1 MRFQAVF
8 AVDLVLLLQNKVL
21 ALEKAKF
28 LLLPGKQFPQTA
40 SDFIRKGVSK
50 TLRNLSQVVA
60 LLHIRNYLLL
70 HYLHDHLHLNHHIAR

>member
-1 MRFQAVF
+1 MRFQTVF
-8 AVDLVLLLQNKVL
+8 AVSLALLLQNKVL

-50 TLRNLSQVVA
+50 LFGN
-60 LLHIRNYLLL
+60 
-70 HYLHDHLHLNHHIAR
+70 